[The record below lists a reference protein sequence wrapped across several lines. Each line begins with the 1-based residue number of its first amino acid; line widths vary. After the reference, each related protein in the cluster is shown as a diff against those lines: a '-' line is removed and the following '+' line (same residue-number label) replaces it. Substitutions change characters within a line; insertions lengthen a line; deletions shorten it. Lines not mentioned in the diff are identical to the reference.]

1 MSFLAAENKPKTV
14 MVLLEDHT
22 TRFNMINR
30 TKKVSNSTRQIWR
43 FSTINS
49 GIEIQA
55 TMDFLATAVRG
66 GDDGDIWRPWMDLD
80 GHFWEF
86 GISPPTFLL
95 VLNVGNG
102 WVAGGCWGL
111 LG

>member
-14 MVLLEDHT
+14 MVLREDHT

-66 GDDGDIWRPWMDLD
+66 GDDG
-80 GHFWEF
+80 GAFY
-86 GISPPTFLL
+86 
-95 VLNVGNG
+95 VGNG
-102 WVAGGCWGL
+102 WVAGGCWDDDITSDY
-111 LG
+111 